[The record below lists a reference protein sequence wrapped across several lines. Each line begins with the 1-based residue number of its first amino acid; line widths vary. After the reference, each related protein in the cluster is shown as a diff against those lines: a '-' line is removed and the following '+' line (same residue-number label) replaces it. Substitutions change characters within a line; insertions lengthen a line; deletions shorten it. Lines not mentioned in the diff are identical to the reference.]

1 MQEFF
6 TVLFQLQIQNDF
18 RILDGQYGTHLY
30 SQLLVRLKQQD
41 DLSPPVQDQTEQHRK
56 VSTQKHAC
64 VCIYFH
70 CYQLTMGIPIE
81 ASK

>member
-18 RILDGQYGTHLY
+18 RTLDGQYSTLLY

-56 VSTQKHAC
+56 A
-64 VCIYFH
+64 
-70 CYQLTMGIPIE
+70 
-81 ASK
+81 